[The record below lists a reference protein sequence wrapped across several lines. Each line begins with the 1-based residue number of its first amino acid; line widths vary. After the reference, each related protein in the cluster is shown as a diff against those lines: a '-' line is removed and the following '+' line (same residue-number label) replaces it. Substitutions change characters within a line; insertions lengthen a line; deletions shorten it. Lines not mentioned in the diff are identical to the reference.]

1 MITVNDLCV
10 SYDGVEILHG
20 VDAAFP
26 EGKVSVVLG
35 PNGCGKSTLLKSI
48 IRLNTEVSGA
58 VTVGGENVDGLSQK
72 ELSRRV
78 AYLPQSHNIPDIT
91 VERLVMHGRFPY
103 LGYPRHYGRTDREKV
118 RDALKWMGLTDYA
131 GRKMEQLSGGQRQKV
146 YLAMALAQDTD
157 VILMDEPTTFL
168 DIRNQLEMLEL
179 ICRLSA
185 EGKTVVMILHDF
197 DLTLRCADHCLLLGD
212 GNVLRAGAAREVL
225 ASPELA
231 RVFGVT
237 PRFYE
242 TEDGT
247 HCYVSAATAAED

>member
-1 MITVNDLCV
+1 MITVTDLCV
-10 SYDGVEILHG
+10 SYDGAEILHG
-20 VDAAFP
+20 VNAAFP
-26 EGKVSVVLG
+26 AGKVSVILG

-48 IRLNTEVSGA
+48 IRLNAEVTGA
-58 VTVGGENVDGLSQK
+58 VSVGGQDIRELSQR

-78 AYLPQSHNIPDIT
+78 AYLPQAHNVPDIT

-103 LGYPRHYGRTDREKV
+103 LGYPRHYSRADREKV
-118 RDALKWMGLTDYA
+118 RDALAWMGLTDFA
-131 GRKMEQLSGGQRQKV
+131 GRKMERLSGGQRQKV

-168 DIRNQLEMLEL
+168 DIRNQLEMLDL
-179 ICRLSA
+179 IRRLSA

-197 DLTLRCADHCLLLGD
+197 DLTLRYADCCLLLGD
-212 GNVLRAGAAREVL
+212 GGVLRAGGAREVL

-237 PRFYE
+237 PCFYE

-247 HCYVSAATAAED
+247 HCYVRA